1 MRKGNAVLLA
11 GRTAFFVR
19 IPSGRHTVFGLFDMR
34 QPAVS
39 RGASWR
45 FGDLE
50 IWRFGDLEIWR
61 FGDLEIWRFGDL
73 EIWRFGD
80 FSCRSIPFA
89 PLSVAGI
96 PKPFRMEALCRT
108 ADFFRGLPEGE
119 GNRVKNIWSGSEV
132 KNDGPVGSRRYFR
145 YFYGS
150 AKKRGGSRSRTR
162 DSDCREAVRSAR
174 MRRYGVFRTNRRP
187 N

>member
-1 MRKGNAVLLA
+1 MPFSSSGERHFSCGFLSA
-11 GRTAFFVR
+11 GILCSDFSTC
-19 IPSGRHTVFGLFDMR
+19 D
-34 QPAVS
+34 S
-39 RGASWR
+39 RPYRAGCP
-45 FGDLE
+45 
-50 IWRFGDLEIWR
+50 
-61 FGDLEIWRFGDL
+61 GDL

>member
-1 MRKGNAVLLA
+1 MRIRECRSPRRENGIFRADSFRPAYCVRTFRHATA
-11 GRTAFFVR
+11 GRIA
-19 IPSGRHTVFGLFDMR
+19 
-34 QPAVS
+34 
-39 RGASWR
+39 RGV
-45 FGDLE
+45 
-50 IWRFGDLEIWR
+50 
-61 FGDLEIWRFGDL
+61 LEIWRFGDL

>member
-1 MRKGNAVLLA
+1 MRKGNAVLLV

-39 RGASWR
+39 RGVSWR
-45 FGDLE
+45 F
-50 IWRFGDLEIWR
+50 R
-61 FGDLEIWRFGDL
+61 
-73 EIWRFGD
+73 D

-89 PLSVAGI
+89 PLSAAGI
-96 PKPFRMEALCRT
+96 PKPFRMETLRRT

-150 AKKRGGSRSRTR
+150 AKKRGGSRGGEGLRLPRGGPSRSNAG
-162 DSDCREAVRSAR
+162 DVMLFFAR
-174 MRRYGVFRTNRRP
+174 TDDRTDPNRI
-187 N
+187 

>member
-1 MRKGNAVLLA
+1 MPFSSSGERHFSCGFLSA
-11 GRTAFFVR
+11 GILCSDFSTC
-19 IPSGRHTVFGLFDMR
+19 D
-34 QPAVS
+34 S
-39 RGASWR
+39 RPYRAGCP
-45 FGDLE
+45 
-50 IWRFGDLEIWR
+50 
-61 FGDLEIWRFGDL
+61 GDLEIWRFGDL

-132 KNDGPVGSRRYFR
+132 KTTDRLVLDDIFAI
-145 YFYGS
+145 FM
-150 AKKRGGSRSRTR
+150 
-162 DSDCREAVRSAR
+162 AVRKNVAVPEAERGTPIAAR
-174 MRRYGVFRTNRRP
+174 RSVPLGCDVMAFFARTGDRTDRNRI
-187 N
+187 